1 MTINEIIDRVVAMKS
16 EYRMN
21 SIDPNRVGGL
31 LLDILQYINS
41 SQVRLQSP
49 AIHKV
54 YSSVSEMYADARPIS
69 DLTGLELKIGQLVCI
84 VPLTQYDITAGD
96 VYRYDGPSGNTS
108 TWTYLSK
115 IGGIPADQELNAASS
130 NPIANAPVAAAIKQQ
145 NQKVAQLD
153 QEWQEIKDA
162 NFNVVVEVLP
172 HIEKVVVTDGGAVL
186 QPDKL
191 YDFGE
196 AAQIAVAFAPASEP
210 QYAAQYA
217 FQFKSPAD
225 APTSL
230 TMPEGVIFPVE
241 SESMLQIYA
250 GRTYQITIVENL
262 AVATSWEA

>member
-54 YSSVSEMYADARPIS
+54 YSSVSEMYADAKPIS

-84 VPLTQYDITAGD
+84 VPSTQYDITAGN

-130 NPIANAPVAAAIKQQ
+130 NPIANAPVAAAIEQQ

-153 QEWQEIKDA
+153 QDVQNIKDK
-162 NFNVVVEVLP
+162 NIIIVP
-172 HIEKVVVTDGGAVL
+172 HIEVVVVSGGAAIL

-196 AAQIAVAFAPASEP
+196 VANLAIGLEAPMEGAAAN
-210 QYAAQYA
+210 YA
-217 FQFKSPAD
+217 FQFKSPAS
-225 APTSL
+225 APTTI
-230 TMPEGVIFPVE
+230 TMPDSIIFPVE
-241 SESMLQIYA
+241 SESMFHVTP
-250 GRTYQITIVENL
+250 GRTYQVTILNNL
-262 AVATSWEA
+262 AVATSWEV

>member
-1 MTINEIIDRVVAMKS
+1 MTLNEIIVSVESLKE

-21 SIDPNRVGGL
+21 SIDPSRLGGIML
-31 LLDILQYINS
+31 EILQYINS

-49 AIHKV
+49 AIQKV
-54 YSSVSEMYADARPIS
+54 YLSVSAMQSDGNPVS
-69 DLTGLELKIGQLVCI
+69 DLNGLPLRVGQLVCI
-84 VPLTQYDITAGD
+84 VPASQQDTTAGD

-108 TWTYLSK
+108 AWTYLNK
-115 IGGIPADQELNAASS
+115 IGGLPADQSLNKAST
-130 NPIANAPVAAAIKQQ
+130 NPIANAPVASAIEAQDK
-145 NQKVAQLD
+145 KVAQLS

-162 NFNVVVEVLP
+162 NFQPTFEVLP
-172 HIEKVVVTDGGAVL
+172 HITKVIVTDGAAIL
-186 QPDKL
+186 EPDKI

-196 AAQIAVAFAPASEP
+196 SSQIVVGFKPQDNP

-241 SESMLQIYA
+241 SDSLLQIKA
-250 GRTYQITIVENL
+250 GLTYQITIVDNL
-262 AVATSWEA
+262 AVATSWEV